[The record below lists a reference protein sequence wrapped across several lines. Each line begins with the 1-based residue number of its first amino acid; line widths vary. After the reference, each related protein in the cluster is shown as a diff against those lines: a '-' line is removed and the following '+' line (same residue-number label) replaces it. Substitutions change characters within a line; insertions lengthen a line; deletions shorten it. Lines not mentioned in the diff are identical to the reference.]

1 MRTTIGE
8 KAIIEDSVIM
18 GSDIYQV
25 RVVLFFFFLITFHF
39 FLLQKKYKHI
49 F

>member
-25 RVVLFFFFLITFHF
+25 RVVLFSFFFNNLSLFPVAKEI
-39 FLLQKKYKHI
+39 
-49 F
+49 